1 MSDAAPERSA
11 RRGVSISLKL
21 IGTTALLLLFTV
33 GLYGAMNL
41 QDLAKVFD
49 TARDDQQDVVLEA
62 VASTARNV
70 TETLGTAAT
79 VVLAGAQYAELEALL
94 GRTRKNDP
102 RLLYIEVFEEAGG
115 KPDAASGEAAQT
127 RAGLTAAAT
136 PPQLSA
142 RLGEDAVAGLKF
154 FERAG
159 VLDLLEIT
167 VPLGGG
173 AAGGSG
179 GRVIAGWS
187 VAELT
192 ARQARIETQAA
203 ERERRAMIDGV
214 LVGGLIVLLG
224 VLLTVLQSLAISRP
238 LRALSRV
245 VDKLARGELGQRAVV
260 QSGDEIG
267 ELARNFNTMAER
279 IGVLI
284 KDTKAKATYEKELEV
299 ARVIQEALLPPSHVI
314 RAGGMQFIGHFK
326 SASICGGDW
335 WSYAELPGGRLL
347 MLIGDVT
354 GHGVSSAM
362 ITAAAKSCCDTLR
375 HVTEGDLTVSFLLE
389 ELNQTIYEAAH
400 RKFVM
405 TFFATIIDPA
415 TKTITFSNAGH
426 NFPLLFRRSA
436 GPDEPAIVPLVT
448 RGNRLGDEVSSRFVE
463 RTVPYTSGDVL
474 VWYTDG
480 ITEGLDAHGE
490 EYGEKRFRRSI
501 RAALDAPV
509 DAILERVLSDAERW
523 FADFSHPEDDITLV
537 VGRFL

>member
-1 MSDAAPERSA
+1 MSDGAAPGA
-11 RRGVSISLKL
+11 APRRGVSISLKL

-41 QDLAKVFD
+41 QDLAKVFNA
-49 TARDDQQDVVLEA
+49 ARDEQQDDVLVA
-62 VASTARNV
+62 VTTTARNV

-79 VVLAGAQYAELEALL
+79 VVLAGAQYAELEAWL
-94 GRTRKNDP
+94 GRTRKNDA
-102 RLLYIEVFEEAGG
+102 RLLYVEVFEEAGG
-115 KPDAASGEAAQT
+115 KPDATSGNPEKA
-127 RAGLTAAAT
+127 RAHLAPAPT
-136 PPQLSA
+136 PNELAA
-142 RLGEDAVAGLKF
+142 RLGNEAVAGLRF

-159 VLDLLEIT
+159 DLDLLEVT
-167 VPLGGG
+167 VALGGG
-173 AAGGSG
+173 AG

-192 ARQARIETQAA
+192 ARQAYIESQASM
-203 ERERRAMIDGV
+203 RRNRAMRDAM
-214 LVGGLIVLLG
+214 LVGALIVLLG
-224 VLLTVLQSLAISRP
+224 VLLTVLQSLRISRP

-245 VDKLARGELGQRAVV
+245 VDRLARGELGQRAQV
-260 QSGDEIG
+260 QSNDEIG

-279 IGVLI
+279 LGVLI

-405 TFFATIIDPA
+405 TFFATIIDPSA
-415 TKTITFSNAGH
+415 KTITFSNAGH

-448 RGNRLGDEVSSRFVE
+448 RGNRLGDEVGSRFVE

-480 ITEGLDAHGE
+480 ITEGLNTQGE